1 MRRVLPICLLL
12 ASVACTRNLDM
23 NAVNA
28 AISKGVKEQTTL
40 DVSAVTCPDMREIKQ
55 GDTFTCAVKPTM
67 GGALEVTV
75 TQENADGGINW
86 KVTKTDGLLDLS
98 IVEQSVVGGLKEQLS
113 VDATVSCGGAKYR
126 ATEPGKTFDCTAKV
140 ASGEQAPVTV
150 TMQDA
155 DGNIGWAMNA
165 KQ

>member
-1 MRRVLPICLLL
+1 MG
-12 ASVACTRNLDM
+12 VADG
-23 NAVNA
+23 
-28 AISKGVKEQTTL
+28 KGVGCGE
-40 DVSAVTCPDMREIKQ
+40 
-55 GDTFTCAVKPTM
+55 GH
-67 GGALEVTV
+67 GHGALEVTV

-126 ATEPGKTFDCTAKV
+126 ATEPGKSFDCTARV
-140 ASGEQAPVTV
+140 ASGEEAPVTV